1 MKSLKSTLFTK
12 NYFTIMAIAVVIF
25 SFSACAK
32 KISFQTSSVVPA
44 ARGSVK
50 VKKDNNS
57 NYRIQIKLFNLAEVK
72 RLDPPKQAYV
82 VWMESDQQAVKNMGQ
97 INSSNSMLSKTL
109 KASFETVTAFK
120 PIKIFITAEDDA
132 AVLYPGMQLVL
143 STSNF

>member
-12 NYFTIMAIAVVIF
+12 NYFTIMAIAVIIF

-44 ARGSVK
+44 ARGSVI
-50 VKKDNNS
+50 VKRDNNS

-82 VWMESDQQAVKNMGQ
+82 VWMESDQQAEKNMGQ

-132 AVLYPGMQLVL
+132 AVLYPGTQLVL

>member
-120 PIKIFITAEDDA
+120 PIKIFITYEE
-132 AVLYPGMQLVL
+132 
-143 STSNF
+143 